1 MCSLILKKV
10 SSVRQPVNQQQN
22 AIGKQV
28 HYLRELANVKPCYFS
43 KLRKK
48 KKDPGSDNSLHFLP
62 QEMIKV
68 AENLLFLAKLLSE
81 TEGVE
86 PTHGVCSLAARGDV
100 ADGKGGGTRGN
111 L

>member
-1 MCSLILKKV
+1 MLFKGTCKCKSLLFFKT
-10 SSVRQPVNQQQN
+10 
-22 AIGKQV
+22 
-28 HYLRELANVKPCYFS
+28 
-43 KLRKK
+43 KK
-48 KKDPGSDNSLHFLP
+48 KKTMGQIIPFTFLP

-86 PTHGVCSLAARGDV
+86 PTHGVCRLTARGDV
-100 ADGKGGGTRGN
+100 ADGKGGGTREN

>member
-1 MCSLILKKV
+1 
-10 SSVRQPVNQQQN
+10 
-22 AIGKQV
+22 
-28 HYLRELANVKPCYFS
+28 
-43 KLRKK
+43 
-48 KKDPGSDNSLHFLP
+48 
-62 QEMIKV
+62 MIKV

>member
-1 MCSLILKKV
+1 
-10 SSVRQPVNQQQN
+10 
-22 AIGKQV
+22 
-28 HYLRELANVKPCYFS
+28 
-43 KLRKK
+43 
-48 KKDPGSDNSLHFLP
+48 
-62 QEMIKV
+62 MIKV

-100 ADGKGGGTRGN
+100 ADGKGGGTREN

>member
-1 MCSLILKKV
+1 MFSDSKK
-10 SSVRQPVNQQQN
+10 SKFFKATS
-22 AIGKQV
+22 
-28 HYLRELANVKPCYFS
+28 KPAAKCYWKASTLF
-43 KLRKK
+43 KGTCKCKAMLFFKTKKEK